1 MASRR
6 GRWLLDQMPSLFGAW
21 GSSAG
26 SWLSV
31 FGTGDSVEGVGATD
45 LVSNWRAVVVKD
57 RGASRASPRA
67 DRRQVDDSMVN
78 GGLVG
83 FVFGIAGVAVGPRC
97 VAMSGALGTV
107 VRNKRTPRQI
117 SGL

>member
-1 MASRR
+1 
-6 GRWLLDQMPSLFGAW
+6 MPFLFGAW

-78 GGLVG
+78 GGV
-83 FVFGIAGVAVGPRC
+83 VECVIRVVGVAVELAVLRC
-97 VAMSGALGTV
+97 QEPWTGRA
-107 VRNKRTPRQI
+107 
-117 SGL
+117 